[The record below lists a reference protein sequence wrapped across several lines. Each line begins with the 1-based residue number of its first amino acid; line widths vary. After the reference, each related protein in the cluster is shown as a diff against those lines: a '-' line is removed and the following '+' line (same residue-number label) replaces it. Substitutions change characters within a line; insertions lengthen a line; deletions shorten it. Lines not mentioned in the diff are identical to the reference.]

1 MAHLD
6 IERRDDTL
14 IATARR
20 GDENLFTSE
29 MVVGLTSAV
38 QDAGSEDSIRFVR
51 IRSGA
56 RVFCVGRERG
66 GSTPEELR
74 TAAQNIV
81 ALNETL
87 RTSPLTIVAEVNG
100 DAAGF
105 GAGIVAAC
113 DMAVASREARFWFPE
128 VLAGLAPSIVISWL
142 ARTIPYK
149 HAFDM
154 VTTGK
159 KIDAEQAATWGL
171 VTEAVPAEAVG
182 DTVDERL
189 TALARSNTA
198 AQREIKRF
206 FASTRT
212 MDAAAAASASVDA
225 LTVSALRGAA
235 ERRS

>member
-1 MAHLD
+1 MADLD

-20 GDENLFTSE
+20 GDGNLFTSE
-29 MVVGLTSAV
+29 MIVGLTSAV
-38 QDAGSEDSIRFVR
+38 QSAASEGSIRFVR

-56 RVFCVGRERG
+56 AVFCVGREREE
-66 GSTPEELR
+66 STPEELR

-81 ALNETL
+81 ALNEAL
-87 RTSPLTIVAEVNG
+87 RTSPLTVVAEVNG

-105 GAGIVAAC
+105 GAGLVAAC
-113 DMAVASREARFWFPE
+113 DLAVASRDARFWFPE

-142 ARTIPYK
+142 AHTIPYK

-154 VTTGK
+154 VASGN

-171 VTEAVPAEAVG
+171 ITEAVAAEDVV
-182 DTVDERL
+182 DTVDDRL
-189 TALARSNTA
+189 GALARTNAS